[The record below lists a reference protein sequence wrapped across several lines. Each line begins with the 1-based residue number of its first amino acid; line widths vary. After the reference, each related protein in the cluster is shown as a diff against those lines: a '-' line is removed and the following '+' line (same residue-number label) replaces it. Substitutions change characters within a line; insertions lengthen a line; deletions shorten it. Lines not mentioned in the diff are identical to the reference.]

1 MVSFILVHG
10 SSCIF
15 AGLQLL
21 LLVLLCRY
29 ADNLFLK
36 TALKPSLKEKYG
48 KTNILSICGVTVFLV
63 AMPMA
68 AYFSY
73 RGSPEGMAQNVL
85 VSIPTG
91 QVASTVINLCMFVSC
106 LFTYPIITPPLN
118 EIIEGNCYDYWKRKD
133 VCVKGMTLS
142 IVKNKTEKCMF
153 VTDTKRFLVRVIQTV
168 CISLVA
174 YFFPYFEKII
184 SLDILLLYIV

>member
-106 LFTYPIITPPLN
+106 LFTYPLITPPLN
-118 EIIEGNCYDYWKRKD
+118 EIIEGNCD
-133 VCVKGMTLS
+133 VKGMTLS